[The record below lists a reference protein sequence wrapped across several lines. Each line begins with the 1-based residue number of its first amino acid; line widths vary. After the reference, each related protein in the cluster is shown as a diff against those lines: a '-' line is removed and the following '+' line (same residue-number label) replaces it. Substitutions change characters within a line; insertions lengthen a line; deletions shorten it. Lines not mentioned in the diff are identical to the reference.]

1 MLNIF
6 FLNGVVL
13 GFDITSSFIE
23 PLKPKINKVTETD
36 KPKKKKSMIPKQN
49 IGPHTDEIG

>member
-6 FLNGVVL
+6 FHNGVVL

-23 PLKPKINKVTETD
+23 HLKPKINKLKTTL
-36 KPKKKKSMIPKQN
+36 
-49 IGPHTDEIG
+49 